1 MIRKESGTQS
11 TELAYRRV
19 EKLVSQLCLDEDVS
33 PIECAGVMMAQA
45 MRIYK
50 TALSQDAFEHLI
62 ETILETRSDVTP
74 FVKPT
79 TH

>member
-1 MIRKESGTQS
+1 
-11 TELAYRRV
+11 
-19 EKLVSQLCLDEDVS
+19 
-33 PIECAGVMMAQA
+33 MAQA

-50 TALSQDAFEHLI
+50 TALTEDAFERLI
-62 ETILETRSDVTP
+62 DTILETRSDVTP

>member
-1 MIRKESGTQS
+1 MIKKETDS

-19 EKLVSQLCLDEDVS
+19 EKLVQKLCLEEDIS

-50 TALSQDAFEHLI
+50 TALTEDAYERLI

>member
-1 MIRKESGTQS
+1 MIKKETDS
-11 TELAYRRV
+11 TKVKLAYRRV
-19 EKLVSQLCLDEDVS
+19 EKLVQKLCLEEDIS

-50 TALSQDAFEHLI
+50 TALTEDAFERLI
-62 ETILETRSDVTP
+62 DTILETRSDVTP

>member
-1 MIRKESGTQS
+1 MIRKENNLDS
-11 TELAYRRV
+11 TELAYRRI
-19 EKLVSQLCLDEDVS
+19 EKLVSQLCLDEEVS
-33 PIECAGVMMAQA
+33 PIECAGVLMAQA

-50 TALSQDAFEHLI
+50 TALSAEGFERII

>member
-1 MIRKESGTQS
+1 MLDKDS
-11 TELAYRRV
+11 ELEVAYRTV
-19 EKLVSQLCLDEDVS
+19 EKLVEKLCVNDGHTPLEV
-33 PIECAGVMMAQA
+33 AGVMMAQA

-50 TALSQDAFEHLI
+50 TALTEDAFEHLI